1 MFFWL
6 GLLTFVASL
15 LYFSFF
21 PRNDGLRLI
30 DKPQADALVA
40 PFVAQHMAAL
50 KAVKHKNE
58 NDVPDYI
65 SEMLNTSINLFNQKS
80 ANIGVVSSPAIRSY
94 LPQGTV
100 LNDFSDT
107 LSGSGFASIVLC
119 INNTSGEL
127 SASCGLTDENAA
139 YTTSDFLIT
148 YGAIPSYWGDYFTA
162 LSPRA
167 LGERLFLTDYTQQY
181 HLPATCGVLSCT
193 APTAPAG
200 TDYQPGSNCVVD
212 TTRHRVV
219 YLPNAFMDKVPIPAN
234 RDVLV
239 CISRLSAAY
248 SFKTNPPQIIYP
260 QL

>member
-50 KAVKHKNE
+50 RAAKHKNE
-58 NDVPDYI
+58 TDTPDYI
-65 SEMLNTSINLFNQKS
+65 TEMLNSSINLFNQKN
-80 ANIGVVSSPAIRSY
+80 ANIGVISKSAIRSY
-94 LPQGTV
+94 LPQGTS
-100 LNDFSDT
+100 LNDFTDT
-107 LSGSGFASIVLC
+107 LSSEGFKSIIIC
-119 INNTSGEL
+119 INNTTGQL

-148 YGAIPSYWGDYFTA
+148 YGAIPSYWGDYYTA

-193 APTAPAG
+193 APEAPAG
-200 TDYQPGSNCVVD
+200 TDYQPGSTCVVD
-212 TTRHRVV
+212 TTRYRVV
-219 YLPNAFMDKVPIPAN
+219 YLPKAFINSAPIAG
-234 RDVLV
+234 DADTLV

-248 SFKTNPPQIIYP
+248 TFKTNPPQLIYP
-260 QL
+260 QM

>member
-6 GLLTFVASL
+6 GLLTFIASIL
-15 LYFSFF
+15 FFSFF
-21 PRNDGLRLI
+21 PRNDGLRLS
-30 DKPQADALVA
+30 DKPQADSLVA

-50 KAVKHKNE
+50 KVIKHKNE
-58 NDVPDYI
+58 NNIPNYI
-65 SEMLNTSINLFNQKS
+65 SEMSNSTINLFKQKTD
-80 ANIGVVSSPAIRSY
+80 NIGVVAQPLIRSY

-100 LNDFSDT
+100 LNDFTDT
-107 LSGSGFASIVLC
+107 LNGSGFASIVLC
-119 INNTSGEL
+119 INNETGDL
-127 SASCGLTDENAA
+127 STLCGKTDENAGS
-139 YTTSDFLIT
+139 TTSDFLIT
-148 YGAIPSYWGDYFTA
+148 YGPIPESWGDYYTA

-167 LGERLFLTDYTQQY
+167 LGERLFLADYTQQY

-193 APTAPAG
+193 APEAPAG
-200 TDYQPGSNCVVD
+200 TDFQPGSKCVVD

-219 YLPNAFMDKVPIPAN
+219 YMPQAFMNNVPLDEE
-234 RDVLV
+234 RDILV